1 MTEQMAAPLDPAAKE
16 TQGGARLIPIA
27 TKSLTANEE
36 LYKVVDFLNKTLR
49 EHRLMFGL
57 TKKEEIMTIS
67 VYEV

>member
-1 MTEQMAAPLDPAAKE
+1 MTDQVTAPLDPAAKE
-16 TQGGARLIPIA
+16 TPGGARLTPIA

-49 EHRLMFGL
+49 EHQLMFGL
-57 TKKEEIMTIS
+57 TKKEETMTIS